1 MDDLLPD
8 LTLAFNETFQM
19 LSISTVLAI
28 LGGLPLGFLI
38 FVTDRHLFWQN
49 RFIYLVASVLVNI
62 IRSVPFVILLVLL
75 LPLTQLLLGNTIG
88 PIAASVPL
96 SVAAIAFYARL
107 VDSALREVD
116 KGIIEAALAFGASPM
131 RIICTVLLPE
141 ASAGAAA
148 RPDDYAGKLN
158 RLLGDGR
165 DCRRRRGRRP
175 GDSLWLLPLRNRS
188 DGCYR
193 SGADCAGSG
202 RSDAGRLA
210 GKTCRQARQTLS
222 RLNVASAGNKN
233 KLLRF

>member
-141 ASAGAAA
+141 ASAGLTITLVSLIGYSAM
-148 RPDDYAGKLN
+148 AGIVGGGGVGDLAI
-158 RLLGDGR
+158 RYGYYRYETEVMVVTVVALIVLVQVVQMLGDWLAKRADKR
-165 DCRRRRGRRP
+165 DRH
-175 GDSLWLLPLRNRS
+175 
-188 DGCYR
+188 
-193 SGADCAGSG
+193 
-202 RSDAGRLA
+202 
-210 GKTCRQARQTLS
+210 
-222 RLNVASAGNKN
+222 
-233 KLLRF
+233 

>member
-141 ASAGAAA
+141 ASAGSL
-148 RPDDYAGKLN
+148 RGLTITLVSD

-165 DCRRRRGRRP
+165 DCRRRRV
-175 GDSLWLLPLRNRS
+175 GDLAIRYGYYRYETEVMVVTVVALIVLVQVVQMLGDWLAKR
-188 DGCYR
+188 
-193 SGADCAGSG
+193 ADK
-202 RSDAGRLA
+202 RDRH
-210 GKTCRQARQTLS
+210 
-222 RLNVASAGNKN
+222 
-233 KLLRF
+233 

>member
-131 RIICTVLLPE
+131 RIICTVLLPG
-141 ASAGAAA
+141 SQRRAAA

-222 RLNVASAGNKN
+222 RLNVASAGNKS